1 MNKINITTLGCSKN
15 LVDSEHL
22 ATHLKKNNFTPIFD
36 GNINDAQIVIINT
49 CGFINDAK
57 QESIDTILDFAEA
70 KSRNKINKIFVM
82 GCLTERYKNEIIKEI
97 PEIDGVF
104 GVNDMPKIVAALNS
118 DFKTELY
125 GQRIISTPN
134 HYAYLKIAEGCN
146 RKCSFCAIPAIRG
159 KHISEPIEKLITE
172 AKYIVNKG
180 VKEILLISQ
189 DTSFYGKDLYNNFEL
204 RNLLDQIIKIDK
216 LEWIRLHYLYPAN
229 HLEPILKLMADSPK
243 ICNYIDI
250 PFQHISNSILKSM
263 NRGHDAD
270 KIKQN
275 IELFRKIVPDVAL
288 RTTMIVGYPGETEKD
303 FQDLLDFVQFTKFD
317 RLGAFTYSEEE
328 GTPAAKLEDN
338 VPDVVKQE
346 RLDEL
351 MLLQSEISL
360 EKNKQKIGKTLKV
373 IIDKQDDDVFIGR
386 TEYDS
391 PEVDNEVIIPA
402 DQNLKIG
409 DFYNVNITNAQEF
422 DLYAQIVD

>member
-1 MNKINITTLGCSKN
+1 MDKINITTLGCSKN

-36 GNINDAQIVIINT
+36 GNINDAKIVIINT

-70 KSRNKINKIFVM
+70 KSRNKIDKVFVI
-82 GCLTERYKNEIIKEI
+82 GCLTERYRNEITKEI

-104 GVNDMPKIVAALNS
+104 GVNDMPKILATLKS
-118 DFKTELY
+118 DYKTELY

-146 RKCSFCAIPAIRG
+146 RNCSFCAIPAIRG
-159 KHISEPIEKLITE
+159 KHISEPIEKLTAE

-204 RNLLDQIIKIDK
+204 RNLLDELIKIDK
-216 LEWIRLHYLYPAN
+216 LEWLRLHYLYPAN
-229 HLEPILKLMADSPK
+229 HLESILKLMADSPK

-250 PFQHISNSILKSM
+250 PFQHISDSILKSM
-263 NRGHDAD
+263 NRGHDVD

-275 IELFRKIVPDVAL
+275 IELFRKLVPDVAL

-303 FQDLLDFVQFTKFD
+303 FQDLLDFVQLTKFD

-328 GTPAAKLEDN
+328 GTTAAKLEDN
-338 VPDVVKQE
+338 VPEKVKQE

-351 MLLQSEISL
+351 MLLQNEISL
-360 EKNKQKIGKTLKV
+360 EKNEQKIGKTLKV
-373 IIDKQDDDVFIGR
+373 IIDKQENDVFIGR

-402 DQNLKIG
+402 DVNLKIG
-409 DFYNVNITNAQEF
+409 DFYKVKITDAQEF
-422 DLYAQIVD
+422 DLFAEIVK

>member
-1 MNKINITTLGCSKN
+1 MKKINITTLGCSKN

-36 GNINDAQIVIINT
+36 GNINDAKIVIINT

-70 KSRNKINKIFVM
+70 KSRNKIDKIFVI
-82 GCLTERYKNEIIKEI
+82 GCLTQRYRNEITKEI

-104 GVNDMPKIVAALNS
+104 GVNDMPKILATLKS
-118 DFKTELY
+118 DYKTELY

-146 RKCSFCAIPAIRG
+146 RNCSFCAIPTIRG
-159 KHISEPIEKLITE
+159 KHISEPIEKLIAE

-204 RNLLDQIIKIDK
+204 RNLLDELIKIDK
-216 LEWIRLHYLYPAN
+216 LEWLRLHYLYPAN

-250 PFQHISNSILKSM
+250 PFQHISDSILKSM

-275 IELFRKIVPDVAL
+275 IELFRKLVPDVAL

-303 FQDLLDFVQFTKFD
+303 FQDLLDFVQLTKFD

-328 GTPAAKLEDN
+328 GTTAAKLEDN
-338 VPDVVKQE
+338 VPEKVKQE

-360 EKNKQKIGKTLKV
+360 EKNEQKIGKILKV
-373 IIDKQDDDVFIGR
+373 IIDKQEDNVYIGR

-402 DQNLKIG
+402 DVNLKIG
-409 DFYNVNITNAQEF
+409 DFYKVKITDAQEF
-422 DLYAQIVD
+422 DLFAEIVK